1 MATAWSMVATYWLK
15 LTAFWA
21 AEQLACLLARQRCGA
36 HEHTLTHDTNPAAEW
51 MGAHPHGAKVSHPP
65 SLVLFTSNDI
75 SATLKPT
82 DPSFNGVSSDVSRRF
97 QEAVHGGVSSDVSRR
112 FQEAVHGG
120 ASGKAGTFVYA
131 LGCDVRASLR
141 RTLTGFHSHTL
152 TRPSLQASS
161 AVTVSS

>member
-1 MATAWSMVATYWLK
+1 MVATYWLK

-97 QEAVHGGVSSDVSRR
+97 QEAVHGG
-112 FQEAVHGG
+112 